1 MDNWNGIVSLL
12 IACIEL
18 VLIINILVFAEKN
31 RFNNITV
38 IFLIILMIYQA
49 LEFIMCHLGYSS
61 PFLAYL
67 AFIDISF
74 LPPLDLY
81 LIYTFF
87 FKKNDNLK
95 YLFIIP
101 LFFIIYYAIV
111 LNRFEVASCTI
122 FYAVYHYPLGT
133 LFGAY
138 YYLPIAA
145 SVLFLILYLRKGTS
159 SKKILF
165 AGLLLTG
172 HVIMA
177 LPVLFAFL
185 LSALRMPGM
194 LNSVESIMCKFA
206 FSYALCLTF
215 FALNN
220 KESVNE

>member
-1 MDNWNGIVSLL
+1 MNNWNGIVSLL

-18 VLIINILVFAEKN
+18 VLIINILIFAEKN
-31 RFNNITV
+31 KFNKITV
-38 IFLIILMIYQA
+38 IFLFVLMIYQV
-49 LEFIMCHLGYSS
+49 LEFVMCHLNYSS
-61 PFLAYL
+61 SFLAYI

-81 LIYTFF
+81 LVYTFF
-87 FKKNDNLK
+87 IKKKNNLR
-95 YLFIIP
+95 YLFILP
-101 LFFIIYYAIV
+101 FFFIIYYALV
-111 LNRFEVASCTI
+111 LSRFEVASCTV

-133 LFGAY
+133 LFGVY
-138 YYLPIAA
+138 YYLPIVA
-145 SVLFLILYLRKGTS
+145 SVFFLISYLRKGTVP
-159 SKKILF
+159 KNIFF

-177 LPVLFAFL
+177 IPVLFAFL
-185 LSALRMPGM
+185 LAALRMPEM

-220 KESVNE
+220 KESVK

>member
-18 VLIINILVFAEKN
+18 VLIINIIIFAEKN
-31 RFNNITV
+31 RFNKIIV
-38 IFLIILMIYQA
+38 VFLIVLMIYQV
-49 LEFIMCHLGYSS
+49 LEFVMCHLNYSS
-61 PFLAYL
+61 SVLAYI

-87 FKKNDNLK
+87 IRKNENLK
-95 YLFIIP
+95 YLFIFP
-101 LFFIIYYAIV
+101 FFFIIYYALV
-111 LNRFEVASCTI
+111 LNRFEVASCTV
-122 FYAVYHYPLGT
+122 FYAVYHYPHGT
-133 LFGAY
+133 LYGVY

-145 SVLFLILYLRKGTS
+145 SVFFLISYLRKGTVP
-159 SKKILF
+159 KNILF

-172 HVIMA
+172 HIIMA
-177 LPVLFAFL
+177 IPVLFAFL
-185 LSALRMPGM
+185 LAALRMPGM

-215 FALNN
+215 FALSN